1 MKMKHIVCEMDD
13 GEFSNLSGGKVIP
26 IKPSLVADLSLKAEI
41 DNIPDYVVSVING
54 LIIKNFA
61 RSVQSARIMQNE
73 VINAILT
80 CPVALARELTREQLF
95 AEHMLDFEEVFRSH
109 GWRVSYDRP
118 AYNENYEAS
127 FKFSVK

>member
-13 GEFSNLSGGKVIP
+13 GEFSNLSGGKVVP
-26 IKPSLVADLSLKAEI
+26 LKPGAVADLSLKAEI
-41 DNIPDYVVSVING
+41 DNVPDYVIEIVNA
-54 LIIKNFA
+54 LIVKNFA
-61 RSVQSARIMQNE
+61 RSVQAARIMQAE
-73 VINAILT
+73 VINAILN
-80 CPVALARELTREQLF
+80 CPEGLARELTRHQLF
-95 AEHMLDFEEVFRSH
+95 AEKMLDFEEVFRSH